1 MQLKDDEVKFWR
13 YIIRQVDYDKLS
25 YNKVD
30 GYITMVLQKSV
41 DNYIKFYSEKY
52 NISKDLLKYYL
63 YKWSKKGLIASINYD
78 RSENLD
84 IIIYILDF
92 PNQNLIAYY
101 NKVPRRVY
109 KKAFIKLGLYTPIKR

>member
-13 YIIRQVDYDKLS
+13 YITRQVDY
-25 YNKVD
+25 NKVSYD
-30 GYITMVLQKSV
+30 NEYITMTLQKPV
-41 DNYIKFYSEKY
+41 DDYIKFYSEKY

-63 YKWSKKGLIASINYD
+63 HKWSTKGLVDYD
-78 RSENLD
+78 RSEKMYLYVS
-84 IIIYILDF
+84 IYILDF

-109 KKAFIKLGLYTPIKR
+109 KKAFIKLGLYTPIKH